1 MSSPIASGHD
11 TWNSELVALEEL
23 ILDKARSQELNE
35 ALNNLSTK
43 FNLWTYEAVL
53 KFKHKPT
60 LLGLAI
66 QSQNLEG
73 LKILMKTFGLSILPE
88 ESSAP
93 DEATDLFYLAVVY
106 YHEPV
111 FRYVSDHID
120 VDQVLRPLQPRQ
132 WPALHVAARRG
143 PAAIFRVLHE
153 AKGDDIKSRILHV
166 RDSKQQTTLHVA
178 ASMNQVETVVE
189 LIRIQPELIKAQDA
203 LGETVFHKA
212 VTANG
217 KDVLR
222 YLLESHAEILTQCDR
237 QGNSPYRHLLERRG
251 NQAIQISTS
260 ESQEA
265 EGVRRT
271 QSFDDSVCSILI
283 QAILTLENV
292 SVVDKRKLL
301 FKDGTFFERFR

>member
-1 MSSPIASGHD
+1 MSSPIASDHD
-11 TWNSELVALEEL
+11 TWNSALVALEEL
-23 ILDKARSQELNE
+23 VLDKARSQELNE
-35 ALNNLSTK
+35 ALNNLKAK
-43 FNLWTYEAVL
+43 FNPWTYEAVP
-53 KFKHKPT
+53 KFKDKPT

-66 QSQNLEG
+66 QFQNLEG
-73 LKILMKTFGLSILPE
+73 LKTLMKTFGLSTLPE

-93 DEATDLFYLAVVY
+93 DEATDLFYLAVAY
-106 YHEPV
+106 YYEPV

-120 VDQVLRPLQPRQ
+120 VDQALRQLQPRQ
-132 WPALHVAARRG
+132 RPALHVAARWG
-143 PAAIFRVLHE
+143 PAAMFRVLHE

-166 RDSKQQTTLHVA
+166 RDSKQQTTLHIA
-178 ASMNQVETVVE
+178 ASMNQVETVEE

-222 YLLESHAEILTQCDR
+222 HLIESNAEILTKCDR
-237 QGNSPYRHLLERRG
+237 QGNSPYRHLLERKG
-251 NQAIQISTS
+251 NQAVQISTT

-271 QSFDDSVCSILI
+271 QSFDDSVSSILI

-301 FKDGTFFERFR
+301 FKDSTLFERFR